1 MDDTTDVQPG
11 YDPSSAALFSN
22 SFRALNVSAR
32 STGFRTHGL
41 RYRSLTLSD
50 NPRIAEE
57 FLVNTRYLRHDLE
70 TEASIISY
78 FFDPGAAMLSMVG
91 KEELDALPSVALP
104 KGIKLRRELG
114 EVMARR
120 RSGRSYTGDP
130 IDLSYLATVVRS
142 GGAVTSEGT
151 VELLNGDETVLH
163 FRTAPS
169 GGGLYPIDIAVVALR
184 VTGLDRGIYR
194 YDPLGDRLVDIGGR
208 ADATALMSAFAVPE
222 DIVSVSRAAAVF
234 LLLGRPWRSM
244 RKYGNRGM
252 RYVFIE
258 AGAIAQNIHLATTGL
273 GLASVDCASV
283 FDDEA
288 HEALGVDGLYET
300 LIHTIVVGQAG

>member
-1 MDDTTDVQPG
+1 
-11 YDPSSAALFSN
+11 
-22 SFRALNVSAR
+22 
-32 STGFRTHGL
+32 
-41 RYRSLTLSD
+41 
-50 NPRIAEE
+50 
-57 FLVNTRYLRHDLE
+57 
-70 TEASIISY
+70 
-78 FFDPGAAMLSMVG
+78 MVG

-222 DIVSVSRAAAVF
+222 DIVSVSRAAAGVPAP
-234 LLLGRPWRSM
+234 RPPVAVDAQVRQQGHALRLHRSGGD
-244 RKYGNRGM
+244 RPEHPPGHDR
-252 RYVFIE
+252 
-258 AGAIAQNIHLATTGL
+258 AGTGQRRL
-273 GLASVDCASV
+273 R
-283 FDDEA
+283 ER
-288 HEALGVDGLYET
+288 
-300 LIHTIVVGQAG
+300 IR